1 MTAPTETRQRAKQLV
16 DQLPGESLAKALE
29 FLESLCSEANQ
40 ASEVTASRQEEEA
53 LLQIIQNR
61 LPEDDQIRLAYL
73 RQRNEKGEIT
83 DTEHQELLNYVDQIE
98 HQDAERAEA
107 LIQLAKL
114 RDVHLKTLVNEFLPC
129 FSQTLTNPLI
139 TTSCFPI
146 QPMRVTN

>member
-1 MTAPTETRQRAKQLV
+1 MTTPTEIRQRAKELV

-40 ASEVTASRQEEEA
+40 TSEITASRQEEEA

-73 RQRNEKGEIT
+73 RQRNENEEIT

-114 RDVHLKTLVNEFLPC
+114 RDVHLKTLVNEFLPAHKPPDA
-129 FSQTLTNPLI
+129 F
-139 TTSCFPI
+139 
-146 QPMRVTN
+146 